1 MTMASPRKK
10 QGKDEMREIPLTKG
24 KAAIVDDADYEQLS
38 QRRWRLLA
46 PKRGGEYALGQARG
60 VTMAMHRVIACPPPG
75 MEVDHI
81 NGNGLDNR
89 RGNLRVCTK
98 SGNQRNQRV
107 QSRAKTSAF
116 KGVSGMRGRTRWVAC
131 IKLGGRDTYLGSFG
145 NEVDAALAYDAVARE
160 HFGEFARTN
169 FIEV

>member
-1 MTMASPRKK
+1 
-10 QGKDEMREIPLTKG
+10 MREIPLTKG
-24 KAAIVDDADYEQLS
+24 KVTIVDDADYEGLT
-38 QRRWRLLA
+38 QRRWHLLT
-46 PKRGGEYALGQARG
+46 PKRGGEYAMSSNGTG
-60 VTMAMHRVIACPPPG
+60 MHRAITSAPPG

-107 QSRAKTSAF
+107 QSRAKTSVF
-116 KGVSGMRGRTRWVAC
+116 KGVSRMRGRTRWVAC
-131 IKLGGRDTYLGSFG
+131 IKLGGRDTRLGSFG
-145 NEVDAALAYDAVARE
+145 NEVDAALAYDAAARK

>member
-1 MTMASPRKK
+1 MSR
-10 QGKDEMREIPLTKG
+10 D
-24 KAAIVDDADYEQLS
+24 
-38 QRRWRLLA
+38 
-46 PKRGGEYALGQARG
+46 G
-60 VTMAMHRVIACPPPG
+60 VGMHRVITSAPPG

-107 QSRAKTSAF
+107 QSRAKTSVF
-116 KGVSGMRGRTRWVAC
+116 KGVSRWKKNNRWAAF
-131 IKLGGRDTYLGSFG
+131 IKLGGRPTYLGSFKS
-145 NEVDAALAYDAVARE
+145 EVDAALAYDAAARK
-160 HFGEFARTN
+160 HFGAFARTN